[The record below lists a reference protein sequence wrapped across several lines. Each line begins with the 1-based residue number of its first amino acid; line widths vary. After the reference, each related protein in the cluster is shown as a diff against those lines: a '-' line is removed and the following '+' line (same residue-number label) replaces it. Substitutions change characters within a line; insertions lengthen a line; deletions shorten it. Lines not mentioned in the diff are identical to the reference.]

1 MLTIAHR
8 LETIADNDLIVVLD
22 KGKVA
27 EVANMF
33 DILAVGHFRSYLIR
47 SFIEGTYFS
56 QFPPFYLTYFPKVGP
71 SCATS

>member
-33 DILAVGHFRSYLIR
+33 DILAIGHFLPDRS
-47 SFIEGTYFS
+47 
-56 QFPPFYLTYFPKVGP
+56 
-71 SCATS
+71 